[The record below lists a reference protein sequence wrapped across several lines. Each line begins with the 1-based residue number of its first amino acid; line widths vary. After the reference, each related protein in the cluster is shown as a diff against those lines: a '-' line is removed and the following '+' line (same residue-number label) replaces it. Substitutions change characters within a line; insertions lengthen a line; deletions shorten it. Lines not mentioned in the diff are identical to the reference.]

1 VSDRVLT
8 ITIEDELYSCETFS
22 SKTSFFRKAAEYQRL
37 FDLSRNNSYKGE
49 SPKELLQSA
58 TSYIDPEVLIFKPIL
73 IDTYY
78 RKYKTLFRELGNME
92 LAS

>member
-1 VSDRVLT
+1 L
-8 ITIEDELYSCETFS
+8 IEDELYSCETFS
-22 SKTSFFRKAAEYQRL
+22 SKTSFFRKAAEYQKL
-37 FDLSRNNSYKGE
+37 FNLSRNNSYKGAT
-49 SPKELLQSA
+49 PKELLQSA
-58 TSYIDPEVLIFKPIL
+58 TSHIDPEVLIFKPIL